1 WLSGRKRRFAKPLYG
16 LNRTGGSNPP
26 LSARNRNSG
35 KKPNGSTTGHP
46 SRDRPHEVL
55 QLLDAMLAGNGKAEI
70 AAGFPARITNET
82 GENSPREQLLGQPLR
97 TACLAW
103 NHGNDRTGCVGNA
116 ESAPAQLGF
125 DVTNVLDQTPAQG
138 LV

>member
-1 WLSGRKRRFAKPLYG
+1 MTLAAGRFDFARDYQGFPAGRVTERWLSGRKRRFAKPLYG

-70 AAGFPARITNET
+70 AAGFPAR
-82 GENSPREQLLGQPLR
+82 
-97 TACLAW
+97 
-103 NHGNDRTGCVGNA
+103 
-116 ESAPAQLGF
+116 
-125 DVTNVLDQTPAQG
+125 
-138 LV
+138 